1 MQLLVQWED
10 EVANRQV
17 QFSVDYSI
25 EHAKLTIDQVI
36 PTKVF
41 ILDRDA
47 DSAKKSIGVHTQKGR
62 QLLVDQFTN
71 SGRLEE
77 LTLEI
82 GRRNGLLIA
91 V

>member
-1 MQLLVQWED
+1 MQQLVQWED
-10 EVANRQV
+10 EVANRQI

-25 EHAKLTIDQVI
+25 EHATLTIDQVI

-47 DSAKKSIGVHTQKGR
+47 DSAIKSIGVHTQKGR

-82 GRRNGLLIA
+82 GRRNGLLIS